1 MPQKD
6 DTIDQILENARML
19 YSIQNNPRFALERK
33 ALEDI
38 QESLYHHLLT
48 LEVSEEK
55 QCEIK
60 KVVRSKGESIFLA
73 PKKTLRRSRM
83 KQALEQH

>member
-1 MPQKD
+1 MPQQD

-19 YSIQNNPRFALERK
+19 HSIQNNPRFALEKK

-55 QCEIK
+55 QSEIK
-60 KVVRSKGESIFLA
+60 KVVRTPSESIFFT

-83 KQALEQH
+83 KQAAKQR